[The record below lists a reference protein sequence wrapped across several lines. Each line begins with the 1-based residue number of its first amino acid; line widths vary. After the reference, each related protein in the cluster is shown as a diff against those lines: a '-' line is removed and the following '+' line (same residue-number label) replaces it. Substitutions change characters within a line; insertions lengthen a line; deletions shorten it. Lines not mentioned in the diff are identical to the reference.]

1 MFLHYF
7 LNIVFGIRV
16 TDILALFLSWKPAC
30 GHATV
35 HIFFQALQT
44 VLPHGTKQPCD
55 ALEHAHFK
63 P

>member
-35 HIFFQALQT
+35 HIFFSDIADCIT
-44 VLPHGTKQPCD
+44 TRHKATM
-55 ALEHAHFK
+55 
-63 P
+63 